1 MKNQIMFDCIN
12 MENMFFTVKILFL
25 QTFNY
30 RIFLN
35 LNPTFNRNYFLFHG
49 VPVVKHFKCF
59 RIDYPKFFNHAQ

>member
-1 MKNQIMFDCIN
+1 MVDCIN

-25 QTFNY
+25 QTFNDS
-30 RIFLN
+30 IFFN
-35 LNPTFNRNYFLFHG
+35 LNPTFNRNFLFHG